1 MNFRKL
7 YSSRSSSNLDES
19 SCSHLNQSLNGHA
32 NGHHENSFGDHQNN
46 GNCKIDLNSD
56 GSFTE
61 TDSGTKSRPTSRINC
76 MCSSFFVIL
85 FLFGPLFECAL
96 N

>member
-7 YSSRSSSNLDES
+7 YSSRSSSNLDD
-19 SCSHLNQSLNGHA
+19 SCSHLNQSLNGHS
-32 NGHHENSFGDHQNN
+32 NGHNESFGEHQNN
-46 GNCKIDLNSD
+46 GNGKIDLNSD

-76 MCSSFFVIL
+76 ELNSGSSIQQL
-85 FLFGPLFECAL
+85 C
-96 N
+96 